1 MIINIL
7 VWLIYPNPH
16 CYQSQIHHYVSVV
29 IVSVLNIHRFQRFVG
44 SRHIWTQPIVIKRTK
59 MKHEVIT
66 LPEKHQDYPV
76 LWYSDCKFY
85 RIVRCSDNIQYILQ
99 RFSRPDWRG
108 FSYHVEWSSIVYRFG
123 GLHTYH
129 NMPSESPEGCSHS
142 GKATLLAV
150 PA

>member
-1 MIINIL
+1 
-7 VWLIYPNPH
+7 
-16 CYQSQIHHYVSVV
+16 
-29 IVSVLNIHRFQRFVG
+29 
-44 SRHIWTQPIVIKRTK
+44 
-59 MKHEVIT
+59 MKHEVIA
-66 LPEKHQDYPV
+66 LPEKHNDYTA

-85 RIVRCSDNIQYILQ
+85 RIIRCSDDIQYILQ

-129 NMPSESPEGCSHS
+129 NLPVESPEGRSHS